1 MKSNKSDNLP
11 KYQSPKKES
20 INTIFYKMTHV
31 SEEWTNQQLLK
42 KLEETV
48 DLVSALMQIVKE
60 QGQMISELQNQLAS
74 EEGYRLMSSEES
86 LDNSWCDDVCGDV
99 CGDDLCGD
107 MYKTSEEDLLIQE
120 ETDDVV
126 YLSQKV
132 GKIHL

>member
-1 MKSNKSDNLP
+1 
-11 KYQSPKKES
+11 
-20 INTIFYKMTHV
+20 MTHV

-74 EEGYRLMSSEES
+74 EDEYRLVSSEEA
-86 LDNSWCDDVCGDV
+86 LDNSWCDDVCGDMG
-99 CGDDLCGD
+99 CD
-107 MYKTSEEDLLIQE
+107 MYETSEEDLLIQE

-126 YLSQKV
+126 HLSQKID
-132 GKIHL
+132 KIHL

>member
-1 MKSNKSDNLP
+1 
-11 KYQSPKKES
+11 
-20 INTIFYKMTHV
+20 MTHV

-86 LDNSWCDDVCGDV
+86 LDNSWCDDVCGDMG
-99 CGDDLCGD
+99 CDDLCGD